1 MHLRTIWLAT
11 AALAISASGAF
22 AQAPPPAPTPAPKAP
37 GSAVGEVII
46 QGTPPPVRTSIDR
59 QSYSVTNDLQA
70 TTGSIGDALRNVPS
84 VEVDVN
90 GNVSLRGDAN
100 VTILI
105 DGKPSGRFRGEGKGL
120 ALQSLPASQIERV
133 EVITNPSAAF
143 NPEGSA
149 GVINLVTKKD
159 ARPGLNGTVRAN
171 VGTDDRQNGGI
182 SVTRKD
188 GPVTLSGDL
197 FLRHDSSRQIFEGD
211 RTFQDPAGAGV
222 VNQTRR
228 FTTEGSVELVVARV
242 GLEYDPD
249 DKTRITLEADHHGI
263 LFDTRQDEQL
273 RQFVTGAPPRVA
285 QDSLTAFRQNREN
298 TEVSLGVRRKW
309 ADDHEFSASLSRE
322 RIIEDRVRPNVRS
335 FLTPPGLPVFEN
347 GDNEN
352 RFWATRLK
360 VDYAQPMPGKA
371 KLKLGYAYDGDDND
385 YQLTFFRGVGAGP
398 IGVDPTR
405 SNLFRFDQQVHAAY
419 ATYERPLGK
428 LAALAG
434 LRLEATQIDL
444 DQMTQGVKAE
454 NDYVRLY
461 PSLHLSYPLSEAQQV
476 RASYS
481 RRVQRPQAQDYNPF
495 RVYADP
501 QNFFQGNAD
510 LKPQV
515 TDSFEA
521 GYQYRKSGTVLLATA
536 YYRESR
542 DSVND
547 VYRDLGGGVILQ
559 TKANIGEARSAGLEL
574 VASGRLPGRLT
585 YNVSGN
591 ALWSEIDARSLGLG
605 AGVRSTHTAFGRA
618 SLSWQATDRDFLQV
632 QGFLNG
638 KVLLSQ
644 GYRKPQGG
652 VNLGYRRKFDDR
664 LSGVVTVQDALGT
677 VGFATVINTP
687 LYREVNDVDVKQR
700 AIFVGLTYTFGG
712 GRARDPGFD
721 FGQGGGPTN

>member
-1 MHLRTIWLAT
+1 M
-11 AALAISASGAF
+11 
-22 AQAPPPAPTPAPKAP
+22 
-37 GSAVGEVII
+37 GEVVI

-90 GNVSLRGDAN
+90 GNVSLRGDSN
-100 VTILI
+100 VTILV

-159 ARPGLNGTVRAN
+159 AKPGFSGVLRLNA
-171 VGTDDRQNGGI
+171 GTDDRQNGGL
-182 SVTRKD
+182 SLSRKD
-188 GPVTLSGDL
+188 GKVSLNGNL
-197 FLRHDSSRQIFEGD
+197 FMRRDSNRQVFEGD
-211 RTFQDPAGAGV
+211 RTFQDPGGAGAV
-222 VNQTRR
+222 TQTRR
-228 FTTEGSVELVVARV
+228 FTSIGSVDVMVARA

-249 DKTRITLEADHHGI
+249 AKTRISFEVDHHGI
-263 LFDTRQDEQL
+263 RFDTAQDEAL
-273 RQFVTGAPPRVA
+273 RQVLAGAPPRLV
-285 QDSLTAFRQNREN
+285 QDTQTRFRQDRDN
-298 TEVSLGVRRKW
+298 TEAQLSVRRKW

-322 RIIEDRVRPNVRS
+322 LSEEDRVRPNLRALLV
-335 FLTPPGLPVFEN
+335 PAGPPVFEN
-347 GDNEN
+347 GDNEG
-352 RFWATRLK
+352 RFWSTRFT
-360 VDYAQPMPGKA
+360 VDYARPMPGQA
-371 KLKLGYAYDGDDND
+371 KLKLGYAYDADDND
-385 YQLTFFRGVGAGP
+385 YRLTFFRGVGAGP

-405 SNLFRFDQQVHAAY
+405 SNLFRFDQQIHAGF

-428 LAALAG
+428 LTALAG

-444 DQMTQGVKAE
+444 DQVTQGVQAE

-461 PSLHLSYPLSEAQQV
+461 PSLHLSYPLSEAQQIK
-476 RASYS
+476 ASYS

-521 GYQYRKSGTVLLATA
+521 GYQYRKNGAVLLATA

-542 DSVND
+542 DAVND

-559 TKANIGEARSAGLEL
+559 TKANIGRAQTAGVEL
-574 VASGRLPGRLT
+574 VASGRLPGRLS
-585 YNVSGN
+585 YNLSGN
-591 ALWSEIDARSLGLG
+591 ALWSEIDARSLGFG
-605 AGVRSTHTAFGRA
+605 SAVRSTYTAFGRA
-618 SLSWQATDRDFLQV
+618 SLSWQASDKDFLQI

-652 VNLGYRRKFDDR
+652 LNLGYRRKFDDR
-664 LSGVVTVQDALGT
+664 ISGVVTVQDVLKTQGFGT
-677 VGFATVINTP
+677 VIDTP
-687 LYREVNDVDVKQR
+687 VYREVNRVDLNNR
-700 AIFVGLTYTFGG
+700 AIFLGFTYTFGG
-712 GRARDPGFD
+712 GRAREPGFD
-721 FGQGGGPTN
+721 FGQGGPN